1 MPLKIMKNIITIVC
15 LLFCLSCDA
24 QKKYDFTKQFAIS
37 TDNMKNESPSF
48 ILVHIK
54 TDRKGRIDSF
64 SFLNLEYTK
73 FAQNIKN
80 SLTDLKLKK
89 QKFST
94 NNLVLFFVFLNEDK
108 NTEPTFF
115 YHALDGYK
123 KEVWEQFKNESCEFS
138 GPIII
143 TPSTR

>member
-1 MPLKIMKNIITIVC
+1 MMKNIITIVC
-15 LLFCLSCDA
+15 LLFWLSSDA

-37 TDNMKNESPSF
+37 TDNMRNESPSF

-54 TDRKGRIDSF
+54 MDRKGRIDSF

-80 SLTDLKLKK
+80 SLIDLKLKK
-89 QKFST
+89 QKFSKK
-94 NNLVLFFVFLNEDK
+94 NLVLFFVFLNEDK

-123 KEVWEQFKNESCEFS
+123 KEVWEQFKNEPCEFS

-143 TPSTR
+143 TPSIR